1 MKSQTD
7 LIIGIVSIV
16 LACIIAGVAFGT
28 QMKPVAPA
36 AAPQPK
42 LSPPTLPANVQVVR
56 ANSLPG
62 GGGGGV
68 GGGMGR
74 GPGPA
79 LMGGGFGAPG
89 MGIPGGRAGM
99 PQPGGGQPRG
109 MFEGAA
115 SAGGR

>member
-42 LSPPTLPANVQVVR
+42 LSAPTFPENVQVVR

-62 GGGGGV
+62 GGGA
-68 GGGMGR
+68 GGGLAR
-74 GPGPA
+74 GPA
-79 LMGGGFGAPG
+79 TMGGGFGAPG

-99 PQPGGGQPRG
+99 PQPGGGPRG

-115 SAGGR
+115 TAGGR